1 MRANLF
7 AWDQTA
13 ADETVSA
20 PKIDELI
27 DVVRERVGGEWN
39 VIRSV
44 MKLRKIL
51 FEAEWNGRRVIGK
64 VSKSDRAKTAY
75 ESFQTV
81 WKCGLRPPARHTVVE
96 PIAWIPERSLL
107 ILEKA
112 PGLSFLQVIQSG
124 AEAESAARHAAGW
137 LKAMWQCSA
146 SGPEKLFDSSAATER
161 AGALSQALGTTRPND
176 LTRKVIEILGKRPA
190 SMQPSH
196 GDFHPMNLFVS
207 ENRVTAID
215 LDTFALREREA
226 DVGYCLAQ
234 TANFGLKLFDSFAD
248 TEHLRTVFLEECGQ
262 VETERVAAHMAWA
275 FVQSVHYD
283 LCVLKLKNEGAEL
296 LIQKAE
302 SVLQTGRLTLA

>member
-1 MRANLF
+1 MTANLF

-51 FEAEWNGRRVIGK
+51 FEAEWNGRRIIGK

-75 ESFQTV
+75 ESFQIV

-112 PGLSFLQVIQSG
+112 PGISFYRRSKVARKLNRLLVTPQGGSRRCG
-124 AEAESAARHAAGW
+124 SAAPQVRRSCLILPQRQSARAHY
-137 LKAMWQCSA
+137 LKRWE
-146 SGPEKLFDSSAATER
+146 P
-161 AGALSQALGTTRPND
+161 LGQM
-176 LTRKVIEILGKRPA
+176 I
-190 SMQPSH
+190 
-196 GDFHPMNLFVS
+196 
-207 ENRVTAID
+207 
-215 LDTFALREREA
+215 
-226 DVGYCLAQ
+226 
-234 TANFGLKLFDSFAD
+234 
-248 TEHLRTVFLEECGQ
+248 
-262 VETERVAAHMAWA
+262 
-275 FVQSVHYD
+275 
-283 LCVLKLKNEGAEL
+283 
-296 LIQKAE
+296 
-302 SVLQTGRLTLA
+302 